1 MNPVQTISSEELE
14 LLKVADTP
22 TICNVIE
29 LFDVRP
35 RNTGYMDARI
45 QACFPEMPPMVG
57 YATTATL
64 CTRTP
69 PREGETY
76 AGMDGQIAQLDSIPE
91 PRVVV
96 FQDLDVPSA
105 AATFGE
111 VMCMTYQTFGC
122 VGLITSGT
130 GRDLDQVREINFPAF
145 TDGTICSHG
154 YHQITD
160 VNLPVHVG
168 GITVYPGDLIHGDC
182 NGVTTIPNHIAG
194 SVARLCAEYME
205 AEGYVLDFLK
215 TGVRDSA
222 GLQAARAACAGK
234 FAELQKRALDSL

>member
-91 PRVVV
+91 PRV
-96 FQDLDVPSA
+96 
-105 AATFGE
+105 
-111 VMCMTYQTFGC
+111 GC
-122 VGLITSGT
+122 
-130 GRDLDQVREINFPAF
+130 
-145 TDGTICSHG
+145 
-154 YHQITD
+154 
-160 VNLPVHVG
+160 LPRPRCPVCC
-168 GITVYPGDLIHGDC
+168 GDI
-182 NGVTTIPNHIAG
+182 
-194 SVARLCAEYME
+194 R
-205 AEGYVLDFLK
+205 
-215 TGVRDSA
+215 
-222 GLQAARAACAGK
+222 
-234 FAELQKRALDSL
+234 